1 MPDCDCVVLMR
12 PTKSLTLHIQ
22 QSMRSMR
29 TNPNN
34 PDKVALIL
42 DHVGN
47 FTRHGLPDDMREWS
61 LESKAKKKKQ
71 ELSVKQCPNC
81 FAVVKSAVTECPLCH
96 YVWEK
101 EEREGPE
108 VVEDIILQEV
118 ARMPYSKHSECK
130 SWAQLELFRATHK
143 RADGKVFKFAW
154 SLHKAVELGLAVPE
168 RYRSAA
174 IRLLRQDEYRRL
186 KFE

>member
-1 MPDCDCVVLMR
+1 MVTGIQSQEEKAGAQRQAVPGVLCR
-12 PTKSLTLHIQ
+12 GQVSGHRVPSL
-22 QSMRSMR
+22 
-29 TNPNN
+29 
-34 PDKVALIL
+34 
-42 DHVGN
+42 
-47 FTRHGLPDDMREWS
+47 S
-61 LESKAKKKKQ
+61 LRMG
-71 ELSVKQCPNC
+71 
-81 FAVVKSAVTECPLCH
+81 
-96 YVWEK
+96 K

-118 ARMPYSKHSECK
+118 ARMPYSKHIECK

-154 SLHKAVELGLAVPE
+154 SLHKAVQLGLAVPE